1 MLVVKFFLLPAV
13 SHQVFHDLPVHQ
25 RFPAEEIHLQVSPLP
40 GIGDQEVQRLLAHLI
55 GHERPPPVVFA
66 FLSEAVFTGKV
77 TVVGDMQAQRLD
89 HGLSL
94 LYFIDIVLI
103 HIPGEQP
110 SLFGQLCDSLQDV
123 RQILFCIF
131 PAQPLL

>member
-1 MLVVKFFLLPAV
+1 MFVVDLLLFPAV

-40 GIGDQEVQRLLAHLI
+40 GIGDQEVQRLFSHFI
-55 GHERPPPVVFA
+55 GHKRPPPVVFS
-66 FLSEAVFTGKV
+66 FFSEAVFTGEIA
-77 TVVGDMQAQRLD
+77 VVCNVQAQCLD

-103 HIPGEQP
+103 YIPGEQS
-110 SLFGQLCDSLQDV
+110 SLSGQLCNSLQDV
-123 RQILFCIF
+123 RQILFCILLS
-131 PAQPLL
+131 QPLF

>member
-1 MLVVKFFLLPAV
+1 MFVVDLLLFPAV

-40 GIGDQEVQRLLAHLI
+40 GIGDQEVQRLLSHFI

-66 FLSEAVFTGKV
+66 FLSKAVFTGKV

-89 HGLSL
+89 HCLSL
-94 LYFIDIVLI
+94 LYFIDIILI

-110 SLFGQLCDSLQDV
+110 SLSGQLCDSLQDV
-123 RQILFCIF
+123 CQILFCILLS
-131 PAQPLL
+131 QPLL